1 MSFHLAMFMQS
12 RLHNKPNKNFLSPEK
27 LLFLD
32 IIIED
37 DAGEVEEKEE
47 VVPYQLTKEALIL
60 DMKVQDIKVCIV

>member
-1 MSFHLAMFMQS
+1 MQS
-12 RLHNKPNKNFLSPEK
+12 RLRNKPNIKFFSPEK